1 MSTQQVP
8 IPQSPRPVP
17 VGNLTSGSSSLWD
30 RISTWASEHK
40 GVVYTIAGVTLVV
53 SAAGVIYYV
62 SDSGSS
68 PKQQESSGGKRKS
81 KKDRRKTKKEAEET
95 PKEEAKAG
103 K

>member
-17 VGNLTSGSSSLWD
+17 VENLISGSSSLWD

-40 GVVYTIAGVTLVV
+40 GVIYTIAGVTLVV
-53 SAAGVIYYV
+53 TAAGVIYYV